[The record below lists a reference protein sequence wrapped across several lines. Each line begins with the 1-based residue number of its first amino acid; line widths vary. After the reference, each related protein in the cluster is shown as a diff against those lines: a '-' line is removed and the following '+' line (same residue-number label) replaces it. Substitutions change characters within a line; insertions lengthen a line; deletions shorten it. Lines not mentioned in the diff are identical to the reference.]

1 MSMRS
6 MRSRGGGGRWLSQV
20 AVAAMVGTSALVFGL
35 SAQAVEVG
43 QAAPKLPAAAAS
55 ATSAAAPARPL
66 VTYVDFWASW
76 CGPCRESFPWM
87 NAMQAKYGA
96 QGLRIVGVNV
106 DQKPEDMVAFLKE
119 FPASFEVISDAKGE
133 QPKAWGVK
141 GMPTAYLLDAQ
152 GVVRKVH
159 MGFKRAQA
167 DELEA
172 SIRDLLQAAKGG
184 AR

>member
-6 MRSRGGGGRWLSQV
+6 TRPPQGGGPRLHRLAAA
-20 AVAAMVGTSALVFGL
+20 AVVGITAMVLGL
-35 SAQAVEVG
+35 SAHAVEVG
-43 QAAPKLPAAAAS
+43 QVAPKWPMAPAASTATTKAA
-55 ATSAAAPARPL
+55 L

-106 DQKPEDMVAFLKE
+106 DQKPEDMKAFLNE

-172 SIRDLLQAAKGG
+172 SIREMLQAAQG
-184 AR
+184 AAR

>member
-1 MSMRS
+1 MSKKSTRMAF
-6 MRSRGGGGRWLSQV
+6 GHGAWLRRTV
-20 AVAAMVGTSALVFGL
+20 AVGAGTLALVWGL
-35 SAQAVEVG
+35 GVHATEVG
-43 QAAPKLPAAAAS
+43 QPAPRLPVAAAS
-55 ATSAAAPARPL
+55 TTATGPQVL
-66 VTYVDFWASW
+66 YVDFWASW

-87 NAMQAKYGA
+87 NAMQTKYGA
-96 QGLRIVGVNV
+96 QGLRIVGINV
-106 DQKPEDMVAFLKE
+106 DQKPEDMAAFLKE
-119 FPASFEVISDAKGE
+119 FPAAFDVVADPKGE

-141 GMPTAYLLDAQ
+141 GMPTAYLVDAQ

-172 SIRDLLQAAKGG
+172 SIRELLQSAKGA